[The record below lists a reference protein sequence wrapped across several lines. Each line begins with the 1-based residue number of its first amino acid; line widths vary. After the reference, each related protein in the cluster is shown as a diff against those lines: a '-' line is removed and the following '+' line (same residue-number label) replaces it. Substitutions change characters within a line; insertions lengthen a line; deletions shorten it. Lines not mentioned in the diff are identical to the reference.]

1 MNARARTHASRSLNV
16 EDLKCLFLSIVTF
29 QVPYAIL
36 PVHAAMAVVIA
47 TTANISKSNNNNS
60 NKKQNHQQN

>member
-1 MNARARTHASRSLNV
+1 MDARARTHASRSLNV
-16 EDLKCLFLSIVTF
+16 DDLKCLFLSIVTF

-47 TTANISKSNNNNS
+47 TTANIGKSSNN